1 MVISQLKT
9 EHAELFVQHMK
20 AAKALL
26 VIIPLLGL
34 TQVITIYGHD
44 VDPNSTE
51 KRSYTSSIYLY
62 TRALLLSTQ
71 VTLHIWSR
79 KLDTPLEFFLILAWV
94 TRNSLNILGIGYNI
108 TILLLAHGSTCNFT
122 PKFWALE
129 NESKCWKKIKPD
141 NQNGAC
147 WRWQCCS

>member
-71 VTLHIWSR
+71 VKMHIWSQ
-79 KLDTPLEFFLILAWV
+79 KLCYLHFFILPWI
-94 TRNSLNILGIGYNI
+94 TRNSFTISGFGYYI
-108 TILLLAHGSTCNFT
+108 AILLLAHGSTCNFT

-129 NESKCWKKIKPD
+129 DESKCWKKINPD

-147 WRWQCCS
+147 WWGQCCS

>member
-44 VDPNSTE
+44 VDPDSTE

-71 VTLHIWSR
+71 VAVYIWS
-79 KLDTPLEFFLILAWV
+79 
-94 TRNSLNILGIGYNI
+94 S
-108 TILLLAHGSTCNFT
+108 
-122 PKFWALE
+122 KF
-129 NESKCWKKIKPD
+129 
-141 NQNGAC
+141 
-147 WRWQCCS
+147 